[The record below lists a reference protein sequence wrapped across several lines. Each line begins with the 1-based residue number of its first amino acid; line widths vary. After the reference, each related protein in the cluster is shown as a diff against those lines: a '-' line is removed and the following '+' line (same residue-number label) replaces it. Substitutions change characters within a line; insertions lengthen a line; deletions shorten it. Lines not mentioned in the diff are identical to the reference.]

1 MSETI
6 SISLN
11 GETTQVVPQTL
22 AALLEILG
30 YEAASVATAVDQ
42 NFVAKTQREQLQLSD
57 GMKVDIVSPMQ
68 GG

>member
-1 MSETI
+1 MSEII

-11 GETTQVVPQTL
+11 GETTQVAPQTL
-22 AALLEILG
+22 ASLLETLG
-30 YEAASVATAVDQ
+30 YEAASVATAVNQ

-57 GMKVDIVSPMQ
+57 GMKVDVVSPMQ